1 MTVSNGAIDIQDTP
15 VTLADWNQKV
25 ALDGQNAALDGT
37 FLLGGGKGAL
47 KGELDWSSNPSAT
60 FNLKGNGFEIRQPN
74 IRLKVSPNI
83 DIAATKEKVDVS
95 GEVNI
100 PWARIEIESLP
111 ESAVSPSKD
120 VHLRGEPDREEP
132 LDIVHASVLVNI
144 DKTKPKK

>member
-25 ALDGQNAALDGT
+25 VLNGQTAALDGT

-83 DIAATKEKVDVS
+83 DIAATKEKVDEWRGKYS
-95 GEVNI
+95 LGEN
-100 PWARIEIESLP
+100 
-111 ESAVSPSKD
+111 
-120 VHLRGEPDREEP
+120 
-132 LDIVHASVLVNI
+132 
-144 DKTKPKK
+144 